1 MPRHRFNSKQN
12 RYLRGN
18 LHYGETTRIKVNP
31 DGVSKLKEMRCRRD
45 HSGKRRKRI
54 LMVGEF
60 LRPQEITP
68 HSTLDG
74 I

>member
-1 MPRHRFNSKQN
+1 MPRHRFNSKRK
-12 RYLRGN
+12 RYLGGN
-18 LHYGETTRIKVNP
+18 LHYGETTGIKVNP
-31 DGVSKLKEMRCRRD
+31 DGVSKEMRCWRD

-54 LMVGEF
+54 LMAGEF

>member
-1 MPRHRFNSKQN
+1 MPRHRFNSKQK
-12 RYLRGN
+12 RYLGEN

-31 DGVSKLKEMRCRRD
+31 DGVSKEMRFRKD

-54 LMVGEF
+54 LMVGES

>member
-1 MPRHRFNSKQN
+1 MPRHRFNSKRK
-12 RYLRGN
+12 RYLGGN

-31 DGVSKLKEMRCRRD
+31 DGVSKEMRCWRD

-60 LRPQEITP
+60 PRPQEITP